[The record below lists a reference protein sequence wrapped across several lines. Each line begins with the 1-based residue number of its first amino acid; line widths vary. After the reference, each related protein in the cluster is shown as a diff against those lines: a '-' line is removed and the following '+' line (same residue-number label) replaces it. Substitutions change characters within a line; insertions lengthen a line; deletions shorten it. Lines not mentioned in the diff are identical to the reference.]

1 MKQLAFG
8 LGLLALGSAAAAPAR
23 ADFAVVKFETGY
35 CQIWWDSAANPWGPR
50 WTKIAAGLPNYAT
63 AWAVLANA
71 VAQRV
76 CP

>member
-1 MKQLAFG
+1 MKRLAFA
-8 LGLLALGSAAAAPAR
+8 LGLLALGSVAAAPAR

-35 CQIWWDSAANPWGPR
+35 CQIWWDSAANPWGPG
-50 WTKIAAGLPNYAT
+50 WTKIAAGLPDYTT